1 LALEAGLDLVVVSE
15 SANPPVAKIIDFQK
29 FKYQESKK
37 VRSGSAKSV
46 DTKEVRLTPF
56 MAQNDLANRLS
67 KARAFLT
74 SGNRVKLVV
83 KFTGRQITR
92 REFGESLLTNAII
105 NLNDISTLDQ
115 NPKWQGKLY
124 YCQLKPSKGKKND
137 QIKN

>member
-1 LALEAGLDLVVVSE
+1 MVVSE

-56 MAQNDLANRLS
+56 MAQNDLGNRLS
-67 KARAFLT
+67 KARAFLS

-92 REFGESLLTNAII
+92 REFGENLLNEAII
-105 NLNDISTLDQ
+105 SLNDTSTLDQ

-124 YCQLKPSKGKKND
+124 YCQLKPKKAAQKND